1 MADIK
6 TFQTRVLNKVDT
18 DANWTKNDPIL
29 KVGEIAISSDY
40 TPYRVKI
47 GTGGKWSET
56 PWDVSSEATTSTS
69 GLLSA
74 ADKKKIDLALTYS
87 ALPNY
92 TVGTSTIGELKA
104 ALLAWAKE
112 HGNHPK
118 ATCYFKISNSLL
130 SSDWANDDTVTT
142 NGITYTVTMLNSYGS
157 NNNHFTLLLSP
168 HSASNTLY
176 IVSIES
182 GVVKDT
188 LTALITSRNISAQ
201 SVASAAKLTTA
212 RTIGLSGAAVG
223 TATSFN
229 GTSNISIPVTSL
241 NESYLEWGTNS
252 GSPQSYNGC
261 LSYAGA
267 TFNPQT
273 RSNLIAGLGASHFTF
288 ERSTD
293 AGSTWTTY
301 TPSNLGSYPLITYL
315 GNSYTEIN
323 NGNTTTSQSVK
334 NWHRIT
340 INFTNAVYGTVN
352 KILME
357 ISTSGAKG
365 CKVKIE
371 ELPYGDGAT
380 WSEVGTYSISGWS
393 GWNEINLAG
402 SIKIGGN
409 GGTDT
414 SKREK
419 MRFTFSQTGV
429 DSSHLSYLALLRL
442 FLVGPNHWSAPSTL
456 AMTDGSPFS
465 YSNTDLSAVSNVNI
479 SAPLFKGNLS
489 GNATSATKA
498 TQDSSGQTI
507 NTTYIKSL
515 SASGT
520 TITYTKGDGTTG
532 TISTQD
538 KNTTYGIATAS
549 TAGLVKPISV
559 ISATVNSA
567 STTSGRYY
575 PVQMNTSGNMFV
587 NVPWTDTNTVY
598 THPSHSAVT
607 GKPTASASPSFGG
620 TVIVSQITSDSLGH
634 VTGATDRTITIPSTL
649 SNGSGTAG
657 LIKTSS
663 TVTSSSGYTACP
675 VISGVPYYKDTNT
688 TYSAATSSAA
698 GLMSASDKAKLDGIA
713 SGANNYTYTLPTA
726 TSSVLGG
733 VKVGSNITVS
743 SGTISLT
750 KANVTAALGYTPPT
764 TNTTY
769 SAATTDTAGLMSAA
783 DKVKLNGIATG
794 ANAYSLPTASSSTL
808 GGVKTT
814 STVTSTSGL
823 TACPI
828 ISGVPYYQNTNTNT
842 SHSHTAGTGLTISGT
857 GGTSGTTT
865 YSANLNST
873 ASLGTIGTTSKL
885 YAVGVDANG
894 KLCVNVPWTDT
905 NTTYTFTANNPTLAW
920 GTTSTIGTV
929 GGTTLKVTMPS
940 NPNTDTHYTTG
951 IVAGGTGATANAS
964 ATNPYIAIKDNSTYR
979 SQVRLV
985 GSGATTISSDANGN
999 ITIKTPTVSGPTGPQ
1014 GIQGPTGPQGPTG
1027 SSDTYTIVN
1036 GTSSTDTTG
1045 YTSTSGYSSTPY
1057 LNLVKNGSTVVKSL
1071 KLSGSN
1077 GTIVYAVNGGFSFTS
1092 SSSSVSVTNKAAT
1105 LSYGST
1111 STIATINNTDIT
1123 VKMPSASGNTY
1134 SYHHSGTMSSQT
1146 ATVTLSS
1153 ESSSSLSNLW
1163 VLVSGEVWTTSS
1175 ANDNQRISALIYT
1188 GALDKPYM
1196 TQKSGVTITG
1206 SLSGTTLSLTCSTS
1220 WQNVK
1225 VKTIY

>member
-1 MADIK
+1 M
-6 TFQTRVLNKVDT
+6 
-18 DANWTKNDPIL
+18 
-29 KVGEIAISSDY
+29 
-40 TPYRVKI
+40 KI
-47 GTGGKWSET
+47 
-56 PWDVSSEATTSTS
+56 
-69 GLLSA
+69 
-74 ADKKKIDLALTYS
+74 
-87 ALPNY
+87 
-92 TVGTSTIGELKA
+92 
-104 ALLAWAKE
+104 
-112 HGNHPK
+112 
-118 ATCYFKISNSLL
+118 
-130 SSDWANDDTVTT
+130 
-142 NGITYTVTMLNSYGS
+142 
-157 NNNHFTLLLSP
+157 
-168 HSASNTLY
+168 NT
-176 IVSIES
+176 E
-182 GVVKDT
+182 G
-188 LTALITSRNISAQ
+188 AQ
-201 SVASAAKLTTA
+201 
-212 RTIGLSGAAVG
+212 
-223 TATSFN
+223 
-229 GTSNISIPVTSL
+229 
-241 NESYLEWGTNS
+241 
-252 GSPQSYNGC
+252 
-261 LSYAGA
+261 
-267 TFNPQT
+267 
-273 RSNLIAGLGASHFTF
+273 
-288 ERSTD
+288 
-293 AGSTWTTY
+293 
-301 TPSNLGSYPLITYL
+301 
-315 GNSYTEIN
+315 
-323 NGNTTTSQSVK
+323 
-334 NWHRIT
+334 
-340 INFTNAVYGTVN
+340 
-352 KILME
+352 
-357 ISTSGAKG
+357 G

-380 WSEVGTYSISGWS
+380 WSEVGTYDISGWS
-393 GWNEINLAG
+393 GWNEINLG
-402 SIKIGGN
+402 SAIKIGGN

-414 SKREK
+414 TKREK

-429 DSSHLSYLALLRL
+429 NSSYSSYLALQHL
-442 FLVGPNHWSAPSTL
+442 FLFGPKHWSFPSNL
-456 AMTDGSPFS
+456 ARTDGSPFK
-465 YSNTDLSAVSNVNI
+465 YSNTDLSAVSSVNI
-479 SAPLFKGNLS
+479 SAPLFKGDLK
-489 GNATSATKA
+489 GNATSATKATDATNATYTNFINTFSSSEIRFQNNTGLTDDGGSLWLGWAWADGTKWTKGKNWRFGNFTGGGLGNIEASKFIGALTGNADTATKA

-538 KNTTYGIATAS
+538 KNTTYGIATTS

-587 NVPWTDTNTVY
+587 NVPWTDTDTTY
-598 THPSHSAVT
+598 THPTYTAIT
-607 GKPTASASPSFGG
+607 GKPTANATPSFGG
-620 TVIVSQITSDSLGH
+620 TVTVSQITSNTLGH

-769 SAATTDTAGLMSAA
+769 SVATTDTAGLMSAA

-814 STVTSTSGL
+814 STVTSASGY

-842 SHSHTAGTGLTISGT
+842 SHSHTVGTGLTISGT

-894 KLCVNVPWTDT
+894 KLCVSVPWTDN

-920 GTTSTIGTV
+920 GSTATLGTI
-929 GGTTLKVTMPS
+929 GGTTFKVTMPS

-951 IVAGGTGATANAS
+951 IVAGGSGATSNAS
-964 ATNPYIAIKDNSTYR
+964 VTNPYIAVKDNSTYR

-985 GSGATTISSDANGN
+985 GSGATTISSDASGN
-999 ITIKTPTVSGPTGPQ
+999 ITISTPASTA
-1014 GIQGPTGPQGPTG
+1014 
-1027 SSDTYTIVN
+1027 SSDSYTLVN
-1036 GTSSTDTTG
+1036 ATSSTGTTG
-1045 YTSTSGYSSTPY
+1045 ISSSYSTTPY
-1057 LNLVKNGSTVVKSL
+1057 LNLIKNGSTVTNSL
-1071 KLSGSN
+1071 KLTALTVTGSS
-1077 GTIVYAVNGGFSFTS
+1077 GTIYAISGGYQFNFPVPSI
-1092 SSSSVSVTNKAAT
+1092 TNKNAT

-1111 STIATINNTDIT
+1111 STIATINSTNIT

-1134 SYHHSGTMSSQT
+1134 SYHHSADAGSGASSVSFSLSTSSPSDSWVLFYGQLLTDTSGNYKNVSGIIYLGDISKPVIVEGGYTIT
-1146 ATVTLSS
+1146 A
-1153 ESSSSLSNLW
+1153 SLSNKTLT
-1163 VLVSGEVWTTSS
+1163 L
-1175 ANDNQRISALIYT
+1175 
-1188 GALDKPYM
+1188 
-1196 TQKSGVTITG
+1196 TG
-1206 SLSGTTLSLTCSTS
+1206 SKNLYGV
-1220 WQNVK
+1220 WYI
-1225 VKTIY
+1225 KTIY